1 MNAYMD
7 KALSPDGEHCS
18 SALQVSEDTTEGD
31 DDDDDDEL
39 ILSMMEA
46 P

>member
-7 KALSPDGEHCS
+7 EALSPDGEHCS
-18 SALQVSEDTTEGD
+18 SALQVSEDTTEGA
-31 DDDDDDEL
+31 DDDDEL

>member
-7 KALSPDGEHCS
+7 KAISPDGEHCS
-18 SALQVSEDTTEGD
+18 SALQVSEGTTEG
-31 DDDDDDEL
+31 DDDDEL